1 MFERIF
7 EIILFVIAE
16 LKYDSDLTKV
26 DVKKLEKLGYSSS
39 EISTAFSWLVDKM
52 TYDEVNSIPNESI
65 KEKSL
70 RVFDE
75 SEKEIFTK
83 EALGELTQLNTLG
96 LINSIEIEYL
106 IERVLIS
113 GSPEVDKK
121 MLSDML
127 GSILFNN
134 MDSGYY
140 GSRLI
145 LTGNETIN

>member
-26 DVKKLEKLGYSSS
+26 DVKKLEKLGYSTS